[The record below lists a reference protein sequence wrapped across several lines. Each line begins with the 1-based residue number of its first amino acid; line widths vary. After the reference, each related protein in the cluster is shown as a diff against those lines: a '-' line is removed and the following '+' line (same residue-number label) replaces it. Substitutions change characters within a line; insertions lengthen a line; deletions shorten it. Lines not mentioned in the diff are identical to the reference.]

1 MFNAEGAED
10 AEKRRMISWKCR
22 QWKFEEIK
30 EITGV
35 FEGIGSEIS
44 AAGGVGEWKGVLAN

>member
-1 MFNAEGAED
+1 VIAED
-10 AEKRRMISWKCR
+10 AENAEGRISWECR

-35 FEGIGSEIS
+35 FEGIGLEIS
-44 AAGGVGEWKGVLAN
+44 AAGGIDQ